1 MPTLDKRS
9 YDALFGRFSN
19 TSAMSVFS
27 SLHDVLGRR
36 LNARNVF
43 DLALYTTLYQLGSL
57 EGTTCVLPWPN
68 ATDVPRV
75 WEPDPEADEP
85 QIPPSKLPPFQH
97 LAAFGNRDEVFI
109 CTQPRLEP
117 SNRTLDEGEGGARRA
132 LEGYA
137 DDELPEEGV
146 EVAQE
151 EGEEG
156 GWDAAVGAGAAPR
169 RLAEAAGAP
178 HELFDDWDAWGEN
191 AGDWDWRHAIARRDA
206 RRDAERGAGGEAA
219 AGRAARRADAT
230 RRAAAAAAAASGGT
244 LARVRSAPRRRLLYH
259 EFEIHLNPYDFWL
272 DENAEERAGR
282 ARRDAARLGGD
293 CRFYHNCSAPVAPP
307 LKLHPFECR
316 RPNVTLS
323 QEEWTKLLPYVKS
336 STPTNVTWLQTSME
350 SHRKRHGQEVHQYYT
365 RICDDELA
373 RPYPWRKGRKPPQ
386 CNFTHNVET
395 VLCIQPSWPNS
406 TGVSCLTPAHGV
418 YCPYTDEYRGNQ
430 TSLFALGA
438 EWVNGKDFVDETM
451 MRCDAWP
458 RAKVYER
465 VASAGLL
472 YHVPANATARTEPC
486 TSLVGS
492 AARPV
497 CLRRPIRLPRQSE
510 GSGRSCTSPERPLS
524 SGL

>member
-1 MPTLDKRS
+1 MTPRHAPSPQVLNRTCTMPTLDKRS

-68 ATDVPRV
+68 ATDVPYY
-75 WEPDPEADEP
+75 WDPDTDPEKDEP
-85 QIPPSKLPPFQH
+85 PPSKDPDKPFQH
-97 LAAFGNRDEVFI
+97 LAAFGNRPRPGLGTGVFV

-146 EVAQE
+146 EGVEVAQE

-156 GWDAAVGAGAAPR
+156 GGDAAVGAGAAPR

-259 EFEIHLNPYDFWL
+259 EFEIPLNPYPQ
-272 DENAEERAGR
+272 AG
-282 ARRDAARLGGD
+282 
-293 CRFYHNCSAPVAPP
+293 
-307 LKLHPFECR
+307 
-316 RPNVTLS
+316 
-323 QEEWTKLLPYVKS
+323 
-336 STPTNVTWLQTSME
+336 
-350 SHRKRHGQEVHQYYT
+350 
-365 RICDDELA
+365 
-373 RPYPWRKGRKPPQ
+373 
-386 CNFTHNVET
+386 
-395 VLCIQPSWPNS
+395 
-406 TGVSCLTPAHGV
+406 
-418 YCPYTDEYRGNQ
+418 
-430 TSLFALGA
+430 
-438 EWVNGKDFVDETM
+438 
-451 MRCDAWP
+451 
-458 RAKVYER
+458 
-465 VASAGLL
+465 
-472 YHVPANATARTEPC
+472 
-486 TSLVGS
+486 
-492 AARPV
+492 
-497 CLRRPIRLPRQSE
+497 
-510 GSGRSCTSPERPLS
+510 
-524 SGL
+524 